1 MWLKGEDSMKIQVL
15 GSGCPKCKLLE
26 QHAREAV
33 AELGLSVEIEKVT
46 DTDAIMEMGVM
57 MTPALAIDGVVRSVG
72 KVLTKDQ
79 VKSYLD
85 GGKFHAL

>member
-1 MWLKGEDSMKIQVL
+1 MKVQIL

-33 AELGLSVEIEKVT
+33 EELGVDAEIVKVT
-46 DTDAIMEMGVM
+46 DADDIMEMGVM
-57 MTPALAIDGVVRSVG
+57 MTPALAIDGEVKSVG

-79 VKSYLD
+79 VAAYLN
-85 GGKFHAL
+85 GVKFHAL